1 MNRTVKILLPI
12 LLLVAAINL
21 LAQQKTVGKNDKQ
34 SKLVSGKKVFMPPVY
49 LGNYQCSGGPL
60 KKAELEQLL
69 HHQLTSKD
77 ADGTKYK
84 ILEFTF
90 TYAEAQMYED
100 SIGNPLFTTDYASEY
115 CPGDTVSASI
125 SANMP
130 SRLKPGDSVFFDR
143 IKIVR
148 YAKNGTG
155 TMPDTT
161 AFEGKPFKCY
171 VTR

>member
-12 LLLVAAINL
+12 LLLVAALNL
-21 LAQQKTVGKNDKQ
+21 LAQQKTTGKNDKQ
-34 SKLVSGKKVFMPPVY
+34 SKPACKKVFMPAVY

-60 KKAELEQLL
+60 KKADLEQLL
-69 HHQLTSKD
+69 RHQLTSKD

-148 YAKNGTG
+148 YTKNGTG

-171 VTR
+171 VIR